1 MGKGKL
7 FSGGAAA
14 NEFQIS
20 FFFHFFSANCVS
32 FIQSFYISNKT
43 SSMCITC
50 FMNVC
55 KDDFYPH

>member
-20 FFFHFFSANCVS
+20 FFFFIFFLPIVYHLFNHFIYLTKLLACALLVL
-32 FIQSFYISNKT
+32 
-43 SSMCITC
+43 
-50 FMNVC
+50 
-55 KDDFYPH
+55 